1 MGQSLSFCRAMLKLL
16 ILGVTCAGVSYAYF
30 CQPCDSFPCQTSTCC
45 ESGEYETPN
54 CGCCL
59 QCAPLRGKSDNPRR
73 AVDQFG
79 YDLTPKKSN
88 IPVPVCSTEEKNTC
102 RCTSSSVIGPDG
114 KTKGGCVS
122 SRSPPT
128 GCVEGANHG
137 WCFLE
142 NVKNPLNGSEN
153 CFEDTS
159 WSAVDGRFWS
169 KMACTK
175 EFRKKNCKEKE
186 KITLEDI
193 ILPELEPLHLKDLE
207 LRPIETCPERRPDF
221 NERCQYG
228 HQGLTCS
235 YGSQTCCGKTSPEV
249 TLSCMN
255 SVDGWMWSGYFL
267 DTVCMLGGECP
278 DESTTTSPG
287 CDCPLEDKEQSVCGS
302 DGVTYSSACRAHCVG
317 AQIYHEG
324 VCLQKIASSLEK
336 KLLPNLSLE

>member
-30 CQPCDSFPCQTSTCC
+30 CQPCDSFPCQTSACC

-79 YDLTPKKSN
+79 YDLTLKKSD
-88 IPVPVCSTEEKNTC
+88 IPVAVCSTEEKNTC
-102 RCTSSSVIGPDG
+102 HCTSSSVIGPDG
-114 KTKGGCVS
+114 KSKGGCVP

-128 GCVEGANHG
+128 GCVEGATHG

-193 ILPELEPLHLKDLE
+193 ILPQKPIALETLPLDSLIMDSWDMDP
-207 LRPIETCPERRPDF
+207 PILPHPTSPPQPKVVEILTTCPESQSELRGTKCED
-221 NERCQYG
+221 
-228 HQGLTCS
+228 GLTCS
-235 YGSQTCCGKTSPEV
+235 YGSQPCCGKTSPAREF
-249 TLSCMN
+249 SCN
-255 SVDGWMWSGYFL
+255 
-267 DTVCMLGGECP
+267 GGEMTERSICCLGCP
-278 DESTTTSPG
+278 GPHTTINPFLRTTTRELELEKNTEPECNCPG
-287 CDCPLEDKEQSVCGS
+287 LVQAKFVCGS
-302 DGVTYSSACRAHCVG
+302 DGVTY
-317 AQIYHEG
+317 
-324 VCLQKIASSLEK
+324 
-336 KLLPNLSLE
+336 P

>member
-30 CQPCDSFPCQTSTCC
+30 CQPCDSFPCQTSACC

-79 YDLTPKKSN
+79 YDLTLKKSD
-88 IPVPVCSTEEKNTC
+88 IPVAVCSTEEKNTC

-114 KTKGGCVS
+114 KTKGGCVP

-153 CFEDTS
+153 CFEDTN

-169 KMACTK
+169 KMACTS

-186 KITLEDI
+186 KIIGLEDI
-193 ILPELEPLHLKDLE
+193 ILPTLPLSLPISDPYQLVQPQELKELEE
-207 LRPIETCPERRPDF
+207 LAGTARISIEIITTCPESRPDLMSK
-221 NERCQYG
+221 CKD
-228 HQGLTCS
+228 GLTCS
-235 YGSQTCCGKTSPEV
+235 YGSQTCCGKTSPEINF
-249 TLSCMN
+249 SC
-255 SVDGWMWSGYFL
+255 L
-267 DTVCMLGGECP
+267 
-278 DESTTTSPG
+278 
-287 CDCPLEDKEQSVCGS
+287 
-302 DGVTYSSACRAHCVG
+302 
-317 AQIYHEG
+317 
-324 VCLQKIASSLEK
+324 
-336 KLLPNLSLE
+336 